1 MNLHSLLAIL
11 QEINQNKLANPMLKV
26 CSIIRYFAQISSE
39 LYYHIIALARSMITD
54 SRDKTIADGR
64 KVNLTF

>member
-1 MNLHSLLAIL
+1 
-11 QEINQNKLANPMLKV
+11 MLKV

-39 LYYHIIALARSMITD
+39 LYYHIIALACSMITD